1 MANYENLKVINVFN
15 KKTYGINEFFDDDL
29 SLNKQI
35 TFIDVFRPG
44 LRILLAVLQDE
55 RRFQHVEI
63 PKNGDFISVAYS
75 VFPCI
80 TEGGIPLHLYVVQHM
95 KVTDEVTFDAKEVTD
110 RWNDKEY
117 HVLRPMTKRERWM
130 YEHEKSL
137 RPWMATV
144 KMTDKEFKERFE
156 QDLGDGAV
164 GINFGSMYLDHWSWV
179 CLDVI
184 KHFYETG
191 EFVETGSDYL
201 DGQNENVIGSI
212 VEAQGKTW
220 NDVKIIH
227 EANRT
232 A

>member
-1 MANYENLKVINVFN
+1 MANYENLKVLHVFD
-15 KKTYGINEFFDDDL
+15 KKKLELEEKYEDL
-29 SLNKQI
+29 FSKKQV
-35 TFIDVFRPG
+35 TFIDAFRPG
-44 LRILLAVLQDE
+44 LRILLAVFLPVG
-55 RRFQHVEI
+55 RFQRIEI
-63 PKNGDFISVAYS
+63 PKKGDFISVDYS
-75 VFPCI
+75 AIPCI
-80 TEGGIPLHLYVVQHM
+80 MKDGTPMLLYAVQHM
-95 KVTDEVTFDAKEVTD
+95 KVIDEAPFEPKEVIE
-110 RWNDKEY
+110 RWNDKAY
-117 HVLRPMTKRERWM
+117 HILRPMTKRERWM
-130 YEHEKSL
+130 YEREKSL
-137 RPWMATV
+137 HPWMETV
-144 KMTDKEFKERFE
+144 KMSDKEFKVRFE

-220 NDVKIIH
+220 DDVKIIH
-227 EANRT
+227 EVNRT

>member
-1 MANYENLKVINVFN
+1 MANYENLKVLHVFD
-15 KKTYGINEFFDDDL
+15 KKKLELEEKYEDL
-29 SLNKQI
+29 FSKKQV
-35 TFIDVFRPG
+35 TFIDAFRPG
-44 LRILLAVLQDE
+44 LRILLAVF
-55 RRFQHVEI
+55 RPVGRFQRIEI
-63 PKNGDFISVAYS
+63 PKKGDFISVDYS
-75 VFPCI
+75 VFSCFVK
-80 TEGGIPLHLYVVQHM
+80 GGTPLHLYVVQHM
-95 KVTDEVTFDAKEVTD
+95 KVIDEAPFEPKEVME
-110 RWNDKEY
+110 RWNDKAY
-117 HVLRPMTKRERWM
+117 HILRPMTKRERWM
-130 YEHEKSL
+130 YEREKSL
-137 RPWMATV
+137 HPWMATV
-144 KMTDKEFKERFE
+144 KMSDKEFKVRFE

-220 NDVKIIH
+220 DDVKIIH
-227 EANRT
+227 EVNRT

>member
-1 MANYENLKVINVFN
+1 MANYENLKVIHVFD
-15 KKTYGINEFFDDDL
+15 KKKLELNENYEDL
-29 SLNKQI
+29 IQKKQV
-35 TFIDVFRPG
+35 TFIDAFRPG
-44 LRILLAVLQDE
+44 LRILLAVFRPVGKYQ
-55 RRFQHVEI
+55 RIEI
-63 PKNGDFISVAYS
+63 PKVGDFISVDYS
-75 VFPCI
+75 VLPYFVKDGTPM
-80 TEGGIPLHLYVVQHM
+80 LLYVVQHM
-95 KVTDEVTFDAKEVTD
+95 KVTDEAPFEPKEVME
-110 RWNDKEY
+110 RWNDKAY
-117 HVLRPMTKRERWM
+117 HVLRPMTNER
-130 YEHEKSL
+130 EKSL
-137 RPWMATV
+137 HPWMATV
-144 KMTDKEFKERFE
+144 KMSDKEFKVRFE

-227 EANRT
+227 EVNRT

>member
-1 MANYENLKVINVFN
+1 MANYENLKVIHVFD
-15 KKTYGINEFFDDDL
+15 KKKLELNENYEDL
-29 SLNKQI
+29 IQKKQV
-35 TFIDVFRPG
+35 TFIDAFRPG
-44 LRILLAVLQDE
+44 LRILLAVFRPVGKYQ
-55 RRFQHVEI
+55 RIEI
-63 PKNGDFISVAYS
+63 PKVGDFISVDYS
-75 VFPCI
+75 VLPYFVKDGTPM
-80 TEGGIPLHLYVVQHM
+80 LLYVVQHM
-95 KVTDEVTFDAKEVTD
+95 KVTDEAPFEPKEVME
-110 RWNDKEY
+110 RWNDKAY

-130 YEHEKSL
+130 YEREKSL
-137 RPWMATV
+137 HPWMATV
-144 KMTDKEFKERFE
+144 KMSDKEFKVRFE

-179 CLDVI
+179 CLDVM

-220 NDVKIIH
+220 DDVKIIH
-227 EANRT
+227 EVNRT

>member
-1 MANYENLKVINVFN
+1 MYHILRNMTEKERLTFN
-15 KKTYGINEFFDDDL
+15 HY
-29 SLNKQI
+29 
-35 TFIDVFRPG
+35 
-44 LRILLAVLQDE
+44 
-55 RRFQHVEI
+55 
-63 PKNGDFISVAYS
+63 
-75 VFPCI
+75 
-80 TEGGIPLHLYVVQHM
+80 
-95 KVTDEVTFDAKEVTD
+95 
-110 RWNDKEY
+110 
-117 HVLRPMTKRERWM
+117 RER
-130 YEHEKSL
+130 H
-137 RPWMATV
+137 PWMATV
-144 KMTDKEFKERFE
+144 KMTDEEFRQRFE

-220 NDVKIIH
+220 DDVKIIH
-227 EANRT
+227 EVNRT

>member
-1 MANYENLKVINVFN
+1 MANYENLKVIKVFE
-15 KKTYGINEFFDDDL
+15 KKTLEFDKFFDEVL
-29 SLNKQI
+29 AKKQV
-35 TFIDVFRPG
+35 TFIDAFRPG
-44 LRILLAVLQDE
+44 LRVLLAVFRPVGRYQ
-55 RRFQHVEI
+55 RIEI
-63 PKNGDFISVAYS
+63 PKNGDFISVDYS

-80 TEGGIPLHLYVVQHM
+80 IKDGTPMFLYVVQHM
-95 KVTDEVTFDAKEVTD
+95 KVTDEAPFEPKEVTE
-110 RWNDKEY
+110 RWNDKAY

-130 YEHEKSL
+130 YEREKDL
-137 RPWMATV
+137 HPWMATV
-144 KMTDKEFKERFE
+144 KMTDEEFRQRFE

-201 DGQNENVIGSI
+201 DGQNEAVISAI

-220 NDVKIIH
+220 DDVKIIH
-227 EANRT
+227 EVNRT